1 MEKLNSTDMSTKKPM
16 LRSSTVFQKRQL
28 SGEIDM
34 RTPRATQVQKEEKIG
49 VIPFAEYLIMMQ
61 TMDFFVNSRV
71 ITKEQEIE
79 NEKELIEYQKRIDL
93 HHKQKEIE
101 QMKKQVLKLEEK
113 IQRLN
118 EVKKHLDK
126 IISNKK
132 NNLKVAQESHKTTVS
147 NYTQEKEK
155 NDKNV
160 NKIVKYKIV
169 YNSLIYKKIMEISYV
184 FFNSRIDSLFFA
196 PVFDKTKTRYDAYQ
210 AEPKKYGRMMGNIA
224 FLLSYLSR
232 TLNLTLRFPIFAKG
246 SKSYCII
253 NKKEYGCLFCDPKND
268 DRFAVFEKAMRFQKE
283 NIRELLFFLSQFD
296 NLISHKKLEDITS
309 VYSMMSLFDIFIEF
323 NQILYHFVDKM
334 SKEEERYRN

>member
-1 MEKLNSTDMSTKKPM
+1 MEKLNSTDMSSKKLN
-16 LRSSTVFQKRQL
+16 LRSSTVIQRRQL
-28 SGEIDM
+28 SGDLDI
-34 RTPRATQVQKEEKIG
+34 RTPRATQVQKEEKFE
-49 VIPFAEYLIMMQ
+49 VIPFANYLIMMQ
-61 TMDFFVNSRV
+61 TMDFFVSSRV
-71 ITKEQEIE
+71 VTKEQELE

-101 QMKKQVLKLEEK
+101 KMKKQVIKLEEK
-113 IQRLN
+113 TQRLN
-118 EVKKHLDK
+118 DLKKHLDK
-126 IISNKK
+126 LINNKK
-132 NNLKVAQESHKTTVS
+132 NLLKVAQESHKTTVT

-196 PVFDKTKTRYDAYQ
+196 PVFDKTKTRYDTYQ
-210 AEPKKYGRMMGNIA
+210 SDPKKYGRMMGNIA

-232 TLNLTLRFPIFAKG
+232 TLNITLRFPIFAKG

-309 VYSMMSLFDIFIEF
+309 VYSMMTLFDLFIEF